1 MATIGELMTAVRG
14 LRNALHERL
23 DDAVSNRVFTAL
35 RLRHSQAVVQARRE
49 VEVPPMPSPRA
60 HYDPAIVA
68 LDAATIDVA
77 AAAAADEPAMLAAAR
92 KAGAALDKVE
102 RLP

>member
-49 VEVPPMPSPRA
+49 VELPPMPSPRA
-60 HYDPAIVA
+60 GYDPAIVA
-68 LDAATIDVA
+68 LDAATLAVTTA
-77 AAAAADEPAMLAAAR
+77 SATDEPAMLASLL